1 MYPAVH
7 TMTII
12 GIMSLALASMSGC
25 AEKRVHVATLSGAPG
40 EGMGLETDN
49 QANGTDS
56 QGLQGLALDES
67 NLGGK
72 NSNPDLDLAKI
83 PEPVPMAEP
92 SSTQP
97 STQPEIPSTTLAD
110 ATLSSEGNGLP
121 LQEGS
126 SLNTQSGSF
135 PQESDTSNLGNL
147 PQTTFSDMGAGNEE
161 KPSSAL
167 QDISSQGPSSQ
178 SDTSSQMGNTN
189 QGIADPDLEQ
199 IPGNLQ
205 VAKAEP
211 SDALQNQLERMKSEE
226 LATVSAGL
234 EDVFFQFDSWTL
246 TGEGK
251 QALERNMGWLRNDPS
266 ASLLIEGHAD
276 QRGTQAYNM
285 ILAKKR
291 AVAIRD
297 YLNELGVDQKRLSV
311 ISYGKDKPFCQDPTE
326 VCYQLNRRGHLLV
339 QNP

>member
-12 GIMSLALASMSGC
+12 GIMSLAVVSMSGC

-40 EGMGLETDN
+40 EEMGLETGD
-49 QANGTDS
+49 QVTGTDS
-56 QGLQGLALDES
+56 QGLKGLALDES

-72 NSNPDLDLAKI
+72 DITPDMDLANI
-83 PEPVPMAEP
+83 PDPVPMAEP
-92 SSTQP
+92 TLVQPEGSSTA
-97 STQPEIPSTTLAD
+97 STDSTAFN
-110 ATLSSEGNGLP
+110 EGDGLP
-121 LQEGS
+121 LQGGS
-126 SLNTQSGSF
+126 SLNTQSGSL
-135 PQESDTSNLGNL
+135 PQGSDTDNSSNRSQTALSDSGTGNGE
-147 PQTTFSDMGAGNEE
+147 QH
-161 KPSSAL
+161 SSSF
-167 QDISSQGPSSQ
+167 QDISSQSPSSSTDASSQ
-178 SDTSSQMGNTN
+178 VDTSLPMG
-189 QGIADPDLEQ
+189 GASDSDLEQ

-211 SDALQNQLERMKSEE
+211 SDALQDQLERMQSEE

-234 EDVFFQFDSWTL
+234 EDVFFQFDSWAL

-251 QALERNMGWLRNDPS
+251 QALERNMGWLQNDPS

-285 ILAKKR
+285 VLGKKR

-297 YLNELGVDQKRLSV
+297 YLYELGVDQKRLSV

-326 VCYQLNRRGHLLV
+326 VCHQLNRRGHLLV
-339 QNP
+339 QTP

>member
-12 GIMSLALASMSGC
+12 GILSLGMVSMTGC
-25 AEKRVHVATLSGAPG
+25 AEKRVHVATLSGSPG
-40 EGMGLETDN
+40 EGMGLEADN
-49 QANGTDS
+49 QTTAADF
-56 QGLQGLALDES
+56 QGLKGLAVDES

-72 NSNPDLDLAKI
+72 TSNTDLDLTKI

-92 SSTQP
+92 SSTQ
-97 STQPEIPSTTLAD
+97 SEIPPTTMAD
-110 ATLSSEGNGLP
+110 STLSNGSNGLP

-126 SLNTQSGSF
+126 SLNTQSSSF
-135 PQESDTSNLGNL
+135 PQDSGSSGLGDL
-147 PQTTFSDMGAGNEE
+147 PQTTFSDMGAGNGERT
-161 KPSSAL
+161 STSGQNIAS
-167 QDISSQGPSSQ
+167 QGSSSQPVV
-178 SDTSSQMGNTN
+178 SSQMETS
-189 QGIADPDLEQ
+189 QAGISDPDLEQ

-211 SDALQNQLERMKSEE
+211 SDALHDQLERMKSEE
-226 LATVSAGL
+226 LAAVSAGL

-251 QALERNMGWLRNDPS
+251 QALERNLGWLRNDPS
-266 ASLLIEGHAD
+266 ATLLIEGHAD

-285 ILAKKR
+285 ILGKKR
-291 AVAIRD
+291 AGAIRD
-297 YLNELGVDQKRLSV
+297 YLNELGVDQNRLSV

-326 VCYQLNRRGHLLV
+326 VCHQLNRRGHLLV

>member
-40 EGMGLETDN
+40 EEIGLETEN
-49 QANGTDS
+49 QANATDS
-56 QGLQGLALDES
+56 QGLKGLALDES

-72 NSNPDLDLAKI
+72 NSNSDLDLANI

-97 STQPEIPSTTLAD
+97 EVPSTTLAD
-110 ATLSSEGNGLP
+110 ATLSNEGNGLP
-121 LQEGS
+121 PQEGS

-135 PQESDTSNLGNL
+135 PQDSDTSSLGNL
-147 PQTTFSDMGAGNEE
+147 PQTTFSDMGTGNGE

-178 SDTSSQMGNTN
+178 SDTSSQIGNAN
-189 QGIADPDLEQ
+189 QSISDPDLEQ
-199 IPGNLQ
+199 IPGTLQ

-326 VCYQLNRRGHLLV
+326 VCHQLNRRGHLLV

>member
-12 GIMSLALASMSGC
+12 GILSLAMASMTGC

-40 EGMGLETDN
+40 VGEGMGLEADN
-49 QANGTDS
+49 QASDADTH
-56 QGLQGLALDES
+56 GLKGLAVDES

-72 NSNPDLDLAKI
+72 TSNTDLDLTKI
-83 PEPVPMAEP
+83 PDPVPMAEP

-97 STQPEIPSTTLAD
+97 ENQPTTVAD
-110 ATLSSEGNGLP
+110 STLSNGSNSLP

-126 SLNTQSGSF
+126 SLNTQSSSSPQDSGSH
-135 PQESDTSNLGNL
+135 NLGNF
-147 PQTTFSDMGAGNEE
+147 PSTTLAEMGAGTSEGT
-161 KPSSAL
+161 PSSL
-167 QDISSQGPSSQ
+167 QDISSQDSSVQ
-178 SDTSSQMGNTN
+178 QGTSSQMETS
-189 QGIADPDLEQ
+189 QPGISDPDLEQ

-211 SDALQNQLERMKSEE
+211 SDALHEQLERMKSEE
-226 LATVSAGL
+226 LAAVSAGL

-251 QALERNMGWLRNDPS
+251 QALERNLGWLRNDPS
-266 ASLLIEGHAD
+266 ATLLIEGHAD

-285 ILAKKR
+285 ILGKKR
-291 AVAIRD
+291 AGAIRD
-297 YLNELGVDQKRLSV
+297 YLNELGVDQNRLSV

-326 VCYQLNRRGHLLV
+326 VCHQLNRRGHLLV